1 MKILKIVFMLVTI
14 LAIVACERT
23 SNEEPTASIIGATDI
38 QVEFGSTFD
47 PLDGVSAT
55 DSVDGAIPASEIV
68 VEGSVDTSVSDT
80 YTLTYKVTGSD
91 GQEVS
96 VTREVTVAELV
107 CGDNQE
113 PQGGV
118 CVIIDQDLE
127 DIKIALNN
135 TLELTNYQLDVV
147 ISYTENTIEHSYEM
161 TLSFDDD
168 VSLFEMGENDITY
181 YIKTTTGL
189 DAYVKQGDTFVLES
203 VDQMVSFNLYED
215 LEPSW
220 FTKIGDYYLL
230 GNQYVTNISGM
241 LETYFPDGAMNN
253 FKVGLDDDIL
263 DYFKFDVISGDMIY
277 HLTFTFDM
285 IDQVELLL
293 PTV

>member
-1 MKILKIVFMLVTI
+1 MKIFKFVFMLVTI
-14 LAIVACERT
+14 LAVIGCET
-23 SNEEPTASIIGATDI
+23 ESNTEPTASIIGATDI
-38 QVEFGSTFD
+38 SIEFGSDFD
-47 PLDGVSAT
+47 PLDGVTAT
-55 DSVDGAIPASEIV
+55 DTVDGAIPTTEII

-96 VTREVTVAELV
+96 VTRVVTVEQLL

-135 TLELTNYQLDVV
+135 TLNLTNYQMDVL
-147 ISYTENTIEHSYEM
+147 ISYTENTIEYTYEM

-168 VSLFEMGENDITY
+168 VVLFEMGENDITY
-181 YIKTTTGL
+181 YIKTTTGMN
-189 DAYVKQGDTFVLES
+189 AYIKQGDNFVLET

-230 GNQYVTNISGM
+230 GNQYVSNISGM
-241 LETYFPDGAMNN
+241 LEDYFPDGDMNN
-253 FKVGLDDDIL
+253 FKVGLNEDIL

-277 HLTFTFDM
+277 NLTFTFDM
-285 IDQVELLL
+285 IDEVELQI

>member
-1 MKILKIVFMLVTI
+1 MKIFKFVFMLVTI
-14 LAIVACERT
+14 LMVIGCET
-23 SNEEPTASIIGATDI
+23 ESNEEPTASIIGATDI
-38 QVEFGSTFD
+38 SIEFGSDFD
-47 PLDGVSAT
+47 PLDGVTAT
-55 DSVDGAIPASEIV
+55 DTVDGAIPTTEII

-91 GQEVS
+91 GKEVS
-96 VTREVTVAELV
+96 VTREVTVEQLL

-135 TLELTNYQLDVV
+135 TLSLTNYQMDVL
-147 ISYTENTIEHSYEM
+147 ISYTENTIEYTYEM

-168 VSLFEMGENDITY
+168 VVLFEMGENDITY
-181 YIKTTTGL
+181 YIKTATGMN
-189 DAYVKQGDTFVLES
+189 AYIKQGDAFVLET

-230 GNQYVTNISGM
+230 GNQYVSNISGM
-241 LETYFPDGAMNN
+241 LEDYFPDGDMNN
-253 FKVGLDDDIL
+253 FKVGLNDDIL

-277 HLTFTFDM
+277 NLTFTFDM
-285 IDQVELLL
+285 IDEVELLL

>member
-1 MKILKIVFMLVTI
+1 MKIFKFVFMLVTI
-14 LAIVACERT
+14 LAVIGCET
-23 SNEEPTASIIGATDI
+23 ESNEEPTASIIGATDI
-38 QVEFGSTFD
+38 SIEFGSDFD
-47 PLDGVSAT
+47 PLDGVTAT
-55 DSVDGAIPASEIV
+55 DTVDGAIPTTEII

-96 VTREVTVAELV
+96 VTRVVTVEQLL

-135 TLELTNYQLDVV
+135 TLNLTNYQMDVL
-147 ISYTENTIEHSYEM
+147 ISYTENTIEHTYEM

-168 VSLFEMGENDITY
+168 VVLFEMGENDITY
-181 YIKTTTGL
+181 YIKTTTGIN
-189 DAYVKQGDTFVLES
+189 AYIKQGDAFVLET

-230 GNQYVTNISGM
+230 GNQYVSNISGM
-241 LETYFPDGAMNN
+241 LEDYFPDGAMNN
-253 FKVGLDDDIL
+253 FKVGLNEDIL

-277 HLTFTFDM
+277 NLTFTFDM
-285 IDQVELLL
+285 IDEVELLL

>member
-1 MKILKIVFMLVTI
+1 MKIFKFVFMLVTI
-14 LAIVACERT
+14 LAVIGCET
-23 SNEEPTASIIGATDI
+23 ESNTEPTASIIGATDI
-38 QVEFGSTFD
+38 SIEFGSDFD
-47 PLDGVSAT
+47 PLDGVTAT
-55 DSVDGAIPASEIV
+55 DTVDGAIPTTEII

-91 GQEVS
+91 GKEVS
-96 VTREVTVAELV
+96 VTREITVEQLL

-135 TLELTNYQLDVV
+135 TLNLTNYQMDVL
-147 ISYTENTIEHSYEM
+147 ISYTENTIEYRYEM

-168 VSLFEMGENDITY
+168 VVLFEMGENDITY
-181 YIKTTTGL
+181 YIKTTTGMN
-189 DAYVKQGDTFVLES
+189 AYIKQGDNFVLET

-230 GNQYVTNISGM
+230 GNQYVSNISGM
-241 LETYFPDGAMNN
+241 LEDYFPDGDMNN
-253 FKVGLDDDIL
+253 FKVGLNEDIL
-263 DYFKFDVISGDMIY
+263 DYFKVDVISGDMIY
-277 HLTFTFDM
+277 NLTFTFDM
-285 IDQVELLL
+285 IDEVELLL